1 MRILVILFCS
11 VLLGITSFSQGY
23 HLDSISENGGYT
35 YVSKPIGAGP
45 FPGILYSHGGL
56 GGNIGGDLRGT
67 SIALAQAGYIC
78 WAQLRTDSISI
89 TPHIPQVDAALD
101 SLLGVNGVNNN
112 KIGIIGFSRGGLLTL
127 MTAVSRPNDVHAIVA
142 MAPAAANNTLSNTL
156 NQIAAIDDSVLLMV
170 AQNDLYQ
177 DDHVQLVIDIE
188 NAMDNVVNYRSI
200 FYDPYDSDL
209 NGIID
214 SLDDGHELF
223 WEVQQPYWSDLI
235 IFLDNNLKTITNI
248 NNNTYSNQLIISP
261 NPVNQQTLIC
271 MHDRALIKAVSVF
284 HINGIL
290 IKEIPSLYKDQWL
303 FNKENLSSGIYLI
316 KVINELDQHFWN
328 KIIVN

>member
-127 MTAVSRPNDVHAIVA
+127 FTFTC
-142 MAPAAANNTLSNTL
+142 MAYLLPLALQLLSFVGSASN
-156 NQIAAIDDSVLLMV
+156 IF
-170 AQNDLYQ
+170 
-177 DDHVQLVIDIE
+177 
-188 NAMDNVVNYRSI
+188 YRSK
-200 FYDPYDSDL
+200 L
-209 NGIID
+209 T
-214 SLDDGHELF
+214 SLGD
-223 WEVQQPYWSDLI
+223 
-235 IFLDNNLKTITNI
+235 
-248 NNNTYSNQLIISP
+248 
-261 NPVNQQTLIC
+261 
-271 MHDRALIKAVSVF
+271 
-284 HINGIL
+284 
-290 IKEIPSLYKDQWL
+290 
-303 FNKENLSSGIYLI
+303 
-316 KVINELDQHFWN
+316 
-328 KIIVN
+328 